1 MLAKIT
7 WLRTNLLS
15 REGASHTCPART
27 DYNNSLEVPDDA
39 GTISAGCDALQE
51 SSSTSDSIL
60 TPHRVTPS
68 SIHTHTHTHTHLLIV
83 GPDLNA

>member
-39 GTISAGCDALQE
+39 GTISAGCDTLQE

-60 TPHRVTPS
+60 TPLLN
-68 SIHTHTHTHTHLLIV
+68 THTHTHLLIV